1 MVVAAP
7 VTPRLR
13 HSAAQSGGEIQ
24 HSNDRRHWTEI
35 LAVVTLVPVM
45 VMAHIFPVP
54 LFHEVRKVQTLVMKC
69 EKSKMSLLSTDI

>member
-13 HSAAQSGGEIQ
+13 HSAAQQSEGEIQ

-35 LAVVTLVPVM
+35 QAVVTLYLVM
-45 VMAHIFPVP
+45 VMAHVFPIP
-54 LFHEVRKVQTLVMKC
+54 LFHEVRKVQTLVMT
-69 EKSKMSLLSTDI
+69 MT